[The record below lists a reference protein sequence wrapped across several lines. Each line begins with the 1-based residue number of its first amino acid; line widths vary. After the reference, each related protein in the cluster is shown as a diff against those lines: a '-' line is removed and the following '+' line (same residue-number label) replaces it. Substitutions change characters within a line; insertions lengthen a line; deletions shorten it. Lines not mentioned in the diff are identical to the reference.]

1 MTARHPTSQDEEA
14 TESVRFRWRSVPRR
28 THFQALTGANGVYG
42 GLWLLDEPA
51 EDFDAPEYDPGHS
64 DLATRAVLDA
74 SEARVRN
81 YEYDPYL
88 SRYGGM
94 FLNLASVDG
103 SVESAEGF
111 AHRFGRL
118 GISKPLPV
126 MLLEAPGAAIGRGEH
141 LDLWRECALAM
152 RLGVSA
158 WHLCNPHA
166 KTKDSRAAASFI
178 KANLRVLFGAGSK
191 YQLVELPEL
200 KLLKWPLGG
209 VDRRLELRGH
219 RREAM
224 ASLLAQLTSA
234 FLAKGTAP
242 ELIAGPGTGFELR
255 IKTDSLWQ
263 FMWLQLAQ
271 AASGHR
277 EFDTCD
283 HCGRFYEIGSKKSR
297 KDRDYCTKSC
307 KQMAYRKGKAS

>member
-1 MTARHPTSQDEEA
+1 MTERHSAARDEA
-14 TESVRFRWRSVPRR
+14 VTEGVRFLWRSVPRR
-28 THFQALTGANGVYG
+28 THFQALAGSDGSDI

-64 DLATRAVLDA
+64 DSATRAALSA
-74 SEARVRN
+74 SEARIRN

-94 FLNLASVDG
+94 FLNLAAVDG
-103 SVESAEGF
+103 TVESAEGF

-118 GISKPLPV
+118 GLSESLPV
-126 MLLEAPGAAIGRGEH
+126 ALLEAPGAAICRGEH
-141 LDLWRECALAM
+141 LDLWRDCALAM

-166 KTKDSRAAASFI
+166 ETKDTRAAAAFI
-178 KANLRVLFGAGSK
+178 KAHLKVVFGAGSK

-200 KLLKWPLGG
+200 RRLKWPDGV
-209 VDRRLELRGH
+209 VDRRLELRGA

-224 ASLLAQLTSA
+224 ASLLAQLASA
-234 FLAKGTAP
+234 FLAEGTKP
-242 ELIAGPGTGFELR
+242 ELVAGPRARLVLR
-255 IKTDSLWQ
+255 IETSSLWQ

-277 EFDTCD
+277 EFKNCD
-283 HCGRFYEIGSKKSR
+283 YCGRFYEIGSKKSR

>member
-1 MTARHPTSQDEEA
+1 MTERHSATRDEEVA
-14 TESVRFRWRSVPRR
+14 NSVRFRWRSVPRR
-28 THFQALTGANGVYG
+28 THFQALTGEDGSDG

-51 EDFDAPEYDPGHS
+51 EDFDAPGYDPGRS
-64 DLATRAVLDA
+64 DSATRAALDA
-74 SEARVRN
+74 SKARVRD
-81 YEYDPYL
+81 YDYDPYL

-103 SVESAEGF
+103 TVESAEGF

-118 GISKPLPV
+118 GISEPLPV
-126 MLLEAPGAAIGRGEH
+126 TLLAAPGAAIGHGEH
-141 LDLWRECALAM
+141 LDLWCDCALAM

-166 KTKDSRAAASFI
+166 TTRDTRAADAFI
-178 KANLRVLFGAGSK
+178 KANLRVVFGAGSK

-200 KLLKWPLGG
+200 KRLEWPIGG
-209 VDRRLELRGH
+209 MDRRLELRGH

-224 ASLLAQLTSA
+224 ASLLAQLASA
-234 FLAKGTAP
+234 FLAGGTTA
-242 ELIAGPGTGFELR
+242 ELVASPSARLELR
-255 IKTDSLWQ
+255 IRTGSLWQ

-271 AASGHR
+271 AASGRR

-307 KQMAYRKGKAS
+307 KQMAYRKGKVS

>member
-1 MTARHPTSQDEEA
+1 MTERHSASRDEEV
-14 TESVRFRWRSVPRR
+14 TDSVPFRWRSVPRR
-28 THFQALTGANGVYG
+28 VHFQAHAGSDGSDG

-51 EDFDAPEYDPGHS
+51 EDFDAPGYDPGHS
-64 DLATRAVLDA
+64 DFATRAALNA
-74 SEARVRN
+74 SEARVRD

-103 SVESAEGF
+103 TVESAEGF

-118 GISKPLPV
+118 GIAERLPV
-126 MLLEAPGAAIGRGEH
+126 TLLEAPGAAISCGEH
-141 LDLWRECALAM
+141 LDLWRDCALAM

-166 KTKDSRAAASFI
+166 KTKDSRAAAAFL
-178 KANLRVLFGAGSK
+178 KANLRVVFGAGSK

-200 KLLKWPLGG
+200 KRLEWPLGG

-224 ASLLAQLTSA
+224 ASLLAQLASA
-234 FLAKGTAP
+234 FLAEGTTT
-242 ELIAGPGTGFELR
+242 ELVAGSNAGLELR
-255 IKTDSLWQ
+255 IRTSSLWQ